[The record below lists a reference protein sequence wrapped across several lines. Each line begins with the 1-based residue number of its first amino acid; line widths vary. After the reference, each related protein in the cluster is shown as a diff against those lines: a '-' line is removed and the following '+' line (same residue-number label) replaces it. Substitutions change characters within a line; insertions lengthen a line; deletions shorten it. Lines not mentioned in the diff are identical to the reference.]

1 MLIWINFM
9 QLFLDGSD
17 IGKIRKFSELGLIDG
32 ITTNPSIILKSG
44 KNMIEVITEL
54 AGIVSGSVSAEVS
67 ALESEKMIEEG
78 IKLSEI
84 AKNVTV
90 KLPIT
95 WDGLGACNALSKKG
109 ISVNMTLCFSVSQ
122 ALLAAKAG
130 AEFVSPF
137 IGRLDDLNLEG
148 VDLISD
154 IKLVY
159 SNYKFPTKILAAS
172 IRTINHVKQCA
183 CHGAD
188 VATIPI
194 DIFERLVKHP
204 LTDSGLSQFTAD
216 WEKTGQTII

>member
-1 MLIWINFM
+1 M

-17 IGKIRKFSELGLIDG
+17 IDKIRKFSALGLIDG

-44 KNMIEVITEL
+44 KNMIEVVSEL
-54 AGIVSGSVSAEVS
+54 AEIVSGSVSAEVS
-67 ALESEKMIEEG
+67 ALDSEQMVEEG
-78 IKLSEI
+78 LKLSEI

-130 AEFVSPF
+130 AEYVSPF

-159 SNYKFPTKILAAS
+159 SNYNFPTKILAAS

-183 CHGAD
+183 RHGAD

-194 DIFERLVKHP
+194 DIFEKLVKHP

-216 WEKTGQTII
+216 WEKTGQSII

>member
-1 MLIWINFM
+1 M

-17 IGKIRKFSELGLIDG
+17 IEKIRKFSKLGLIDG
-32 ITTNPSIILKSG
+32 VTTNPSIILNSG
-44 KNMIEVITEL
+44 KNMIEVISEL
-54 AGIVSGSVSAEVS
+54 AEIVSGSVSAEVS
-67 ALESEKMIEEG
+67 ALDSEKMIEEG

-95 WDGLGACNALSKKG
+95 WDGLAACNALSKKG
-109 ISVNMTLCFSVSQ
+109 ISINMTLCFSVSQ

-130 AEFVSPF
+130 ADYVSPF
-137 IGRLDDLNLEG
+137 IGRLDDLNLKG
-148 VDLISD
+148 VELISD

-172 IRTINHVKQCA
+172 IRTINHVKECA
-183 CHGAD
+183 RHGAD

-194 DIFERLVKHP
+194 NIFEGLVKHP

-216 WEKTGQTII
+216 WEKTGQSII

>member
-1 MLIWINFM
+1 M

-17 IGKIRKFSELGLIDG
+17 IEKIRKFSKLGLIDG

-44 KNMIEVITEL
+44 KNMIEVISEL
-54 AGIVSGSVSAEVS
+54 AEIVSGSVSAEVS
-67 ALESEKMIEEG
+67 ALDSEKMVEEG

-130 AEFVSPF
+130 AEYVSPF

-159 SNYKFPTKILAAS
+159 SNYNFPTKILAAS

-183 CHGAD
+183 RHGAD

-216 WEKTGQTII
+216 WEKTGQSII

>member
-1 MLIWINFM
+1 M

-17 IGKIRKFSELGLIDG
+17 IEKIRKFSKLGLIDG
-32 ITTNPSIILKSG
+32 VTTNPSIILKSG
-44 KNMIEVITEL
+44 KNMIEVISEL
-54 AGIVSGSVSAEVS
+54 AEIVSGSVSAEVS
-67 ALESEKMIEEG
+67 ALDSEKMIEEG

-95 WDGLGACNALSKKG
+95 WDGLAACTALSKKG
-109 ISVNMTLCFSVSQ
+109 TSVNMTLCFSVSQ

-130 AEFVSPF
+130 AEYVSPF
-137 IGRLDDLNLEG
+137 IGRLDDLNLKG
-148 VDLISD
+148 VELISD

-172 IRTINHVKQCA
+172 IRTINHVKECA
-183 CHGAD
+183 RHGAD

-194 DIFERLVKHP
+194 DIFEKLVKHP

-216 WEKTGQTII
+216 WEKTGQSII

>member
-1 MLIWINFM
+1 M

-17 IGKIRKFSELGLIDG
+17 IDKIRKFSALGLIDG

-44 KNMIEVITEL
+44 KNMIEVVSEL
-54 AGIVSGSVSAEVS
+54 AEIVSGSVSAEVS
-67 ALESEKMIEEG
+67 ALDSEKMVEEG

-130 AEFVSPF
+130 AEYVSPF

-159 SNYKFPTKILAAS
+159 SNYNFPTKILAAS
-172 IRTINHVKQCA
+172 IRTVNHVKQCA
-183 CHGAD
+183 RHGAD

-194 DIFERLVKHP
+194 DIFEKLVKHP

-216 WEKTGQTII
+216 WEKTGQSII

>member
-1 MLIWINFM
+1 M

-17 IGKIRKFSELGLIDG
+17 VEKIRKFSKLGLIDG

-44 KNMIEVITEL
+44 KNMIEVISEL
-54 AGIVSGSVSAEVS
+54 AEIVSGSVSAEVS
-67 ALESEKMIEEG
+67 ALDSEKMVEEG

-130 AEFVSPF
+130 AEYVSPF
-137 IGRLDDLNLEG
+137 IGRLDDLNLKG

-159 SNYKFPTKILAAS
+159 SNYNFPTKILAAS

-183 CHGAD
+183 RHGAD

-216 WEKTGQTII
+216 WEKTGQSII

>member
-1 MLIWINFM
+1 M

-17 IGKIRKFSELGLIDG
+17 IDKIRKFSALGLIDG

-44 KNMIEVITEL
+44 KNMIEVVSEL
-54 AGIVSGSVSAEVS
+54 ADIVSGSVSAEVS
-67 ALESEKMIEEG
+67 ALDSEKMVEEG
-78 IKLSEI
+78 LKLSEI

-130 AEFVSPF
+130 AEYVSPF

-159 SNYKFPTKILAAS
+159 SNYNFPTKILAAS

-183 CHGAD
+183 LHGAD

-194 DIFERLVKHP
+194 DIFEKLVKHP

-216 WEKTGQTII
+216 WEKTGQSII

>member
-1 MLIWINFM
+1 M
-9 QLFLDGSD
+9 QLFLDGSN
-17 IGKIRKFSELGLIDG
+17 IEKIRKFSKLGLIDG
-32 ITTNPSIILKSG
+32 VTTNPSIILNSG
-44 KNMIEVITEL
+44 KNMIEVISEL
-54 AGIVSGSVSAEVS
+54 AEIVSGSVSAEVS
-67 ALESEKMIEEG
+67 ALDSEKMIEEG

-95 WDGLGACNALSKKG
+95 WDGLAACNALSKKG
-109 ISVNMTLCFSVSQ
+109 ISINMTLCFSVSQ

-130 AEFVSPF
+130 ADYVSPF
-137 IGRLDDLNLEG
+137 IGRLDDLNLKG
-148 VDLISD
+148 VELISD

-172 IRTINHVKQCA
+172 IRTINHVKECA
-183 CHGAD
+183 RHGAD

-194 DIFERLVKHP
+194 NIFEGLVKHP

-216 WEKTGQTII
+216 WEKTGQSII

>member
-1 MLIWINFM
+1 M

-17 IGKIRKFSELGLIDG
+17 IEKIRKFSKLGLIDG
-32 ITTNPSIILKSG
+32 VTTNPSIILKSG
-44 KNMIEVITEL
+44 KNMIEVISEL
-54 AGIVSGSVSAEVS
+54 AEIVSGSVSAEVS
-67 ALESEKMIEEG
+67 ALDSEKMIEEG

-95 WDGLGACNALSKKG
+95 WDGLAACNALSKKG
-109 ISVNMTLCFSVSQ
+109 ISINMTLCFSVSQ

-130 AEFVSPF
+130 AEYVSPF
-137 IGRLDDLNLEG
+137 IGRLDDLNLKG
-148 VDLISD
+148 VELISD

-172 IRTINHVKQCA
+172 IRTINHVKECA
-183 CHGAD
+183 RHGAD

-194 DIFERLVKHP
+194 NIFEGLVKHP

-216 WEKTGQTII
+216 WEKTGQSII

>member
-1 MLIWINFM
+1 M

-17 IGKIRKFSELGLIDG
+17 IDKIREFSALGLIDG

-44 KNMIEVITEL
+44 KNMIEVVSEL
-54 AGIVSGSVSAEVS
+54 AEIVSGSVSAEVS
-67 ALESEKMIEEG
+67 ALDSEKMVEEG
-78 IKLSEI
+78 LKLSEI

-130 AEFVSPF
+130 AEYVSPF

-159 SNYKFPTKILAAS
+159 SNYNFPTKILAAS

-183 CHGAD
+183 RHGAD

-194 DIFERLVKHP
+194 DIFEKLVKHP

-216 WEKTGQTII
+216 WEKTGQSII

>member
-1 MLIWINFM
+1 M

-17 IGKIRKFSELGLIDG
+17 IEKIRKFSKLGLIDG
-32 ITTNPSIILKSG
+32 VTTNPSIILKSG
-44 KNMIEVITEL
+44 KNMIDVISEL
-54 AGIVSGSVSAEVS
+54 ADIVSGSVSAEVS
-67 ALESEKMIEEG
+67 ALDLEKMVEEG

-95 WDGLGACNALSKKG
+95 WDGLGACKALSKKG
-109 ISVNMTLCFSVSQ
+109 ISVNMTLCFSSTQ

-130 AEFVSPF
+130 AEYVSPF

-148 VDLISD
+148 MDLISD
-154 IKLVY
+154 IKLIY
-159 SNYKFPTKILAAS
+159 SNYKFSTKILAAS

-183 CHGAD
+183 CIGAD

-194 DIFERLVKHP
+194 EIFERLVKHP
-204 LTDSGLSQFTAD
+204 LTDSGLSQFTTD
-216 WEKTGQTII
+216 WERTGQSII

>member
-1 MLIWINFM
+1 M

-17 IGKIRKFSELGLIDG
+17 IEKIRKFSKLGLIDG
-32 ITTNPSIILKSG
+32 VTTNPSIILNSG
-44 KNMIEVITEL
+44 KNMIEVISEL
-54 AGIVSGSVSAEVS
+54 AEIVSGSVSAEVS
-67 ALESEKMIEEG
+67 ALDSEKMIEEG

-95 WDGLGACNALSKKG
+95 WDGLAACNALSKKG

-130 AEFVSPF
+130 ADYVSPF
-137 IGRLDDLNLEG
+137 IGRLDDLNLKG
-148 VDLISD
+148 VELISD

-172 IRTINHVKQCA
+172 IRTINHVKECA
-183 CHGAD
+183 RHGAD

-194 DIFERLVKHP
+194 NIFEGLVKHP

-216 WEKTGQTII
+216 WEKTGQSII

>member
-1 MLIWINFM
+1 M

-17 IGKIRKFSELGLIDG
+17 IEKIRKFSKLGLIDG
-32 ITTNPSIILKSG
+32 VTTNPSIILKSG
-44 KNMIEVITEL
+44 KNMIEIISEL
-54 AGIVSGSVSAEVS
+54 AEIVSGSVSAEVS
-67 ALESEKMIEEG
+67 ALDSEKMIEEG
-78 IKLSEI
+78 ITLSEI

-95 WDGLGACNALSKKG
+95 WDGLAACNALSKKG

-130 AEFVSPF
+130 AEYVSPF
-137 IGRLDDLNLEG
+137 IGRLDDLNLKG
-148 VDLISD
+148 VELISD

-172 IRTINHVKQCA
+172 IRTINHVKECA
-183 CHGAD
+183 RHGAD

-194 DIFERLVKHP
+194 NIFEGLVKHP

-216 WEKTGQTII
+216 WEKTGQSII

>member
-1 MLIWINFM
+1 M

-17 IGKIRKFSELGLIDG
+17 IEKIRKFSKLGLIDG

-44 KNMIEVITEL
+44 KNMIEVISEL
-54 AGIVSGSVSAEVS
+54 AEIVSGSVSAEVS
-67 ALESEKMIEEG
+67 ALDSEKMVEEG

-130 AEFVSPF
+130 AEYVSPF

-159 SNYKFPTKILAAS
+159 SNYNFPTKILAAS
-172 IRTINHVKQCA
+172 IRTMNHVKQCA

-216 WEKTGQTII
+216 WKKTGQSII

>member
-1 MLIWINFM
+1 M

-17 IGKIRKFSELGLIDG
+17 IEKIRKFSKLGLIDG

-44 KNMIEVITEL
+44 KNMIEVISEL
-54 AGIVSGSVSAEVS
+54 AKIVSGSVSAEVS
-67 ALESEKMIEEG
+67 ALDSEKMIEEG

-95 WDGLGACNALSKKG
+95 WDGLAACNALSKKG

-130 AEFVSPF
+130 AEYVSPF
-137 IGRLDDLNLEG
+137 IGRLDDLNLKG
-148 VDLISD
+148 VELISD

-172 IRTINHVKQCA
+172 IRTINHVKECA
-183 CHGAD
+183 RHGAD

-216 WEKTGQTII
+216 WEKTGQSII